1 MHCHHLH
8 RVDLIIMAFAI
19 DDHHPPPPLHPDYHH
34 HPPHP
39 DYHGRQRGVTSV
51 GWMAESTCATTRFTN
66 AHSCTALAALY
77 QTHCNAPN

>member
-19 DDHHPPPPLHPDYHH
+19 DDHHPPLHPDYHH

-51 GWMAESTCATTRFTN
+51 GWMAESTCATTN

-77 QTHCNAPN
+77 

>member
-8 RVDLIIMAFAI
+8 RVDLIIMALAI
-19 DDHHPPPPLHPDYHH
+19 DDHHPPPPL
-34 HPPHP
+34 HP

-51 GWMAESTCATTRFTN
+51 GWMAESTCATTRLTN

-77 QTHCNAPN
+77 

>member
-8 RVDLIIMAFAI
+8 RVDLIIMALAI

-34 HPPHP
+34 HHLHPPHP

-66 AHSCTALAALY
+66 AHSCTALAAL
-77 QTHCNAPN
+77 N